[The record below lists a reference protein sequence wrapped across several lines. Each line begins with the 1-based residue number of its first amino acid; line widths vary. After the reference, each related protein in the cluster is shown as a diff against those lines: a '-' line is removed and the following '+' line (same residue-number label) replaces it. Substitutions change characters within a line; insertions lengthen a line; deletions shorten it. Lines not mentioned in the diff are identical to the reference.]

1 MSVCEQNE
9 IHFSNQGMQKT
20 GFYYNQQPP
29 FNSYYQSE
37 NGYCYENVQANGGSY
52 GEPSPSPPGG
62 DYFPQGQCNMPPG
75 NTGVPNGDL
84 SPNGFG
90 DQYSSRCIQNM
101 NCTQNMGSPSPTTGV
116 MKKEIYP
123 WMKES
128 RQNNKRQQQQQQ
140 QQQPQQASQ
149 QQQQQQTQQ
158 PPTQPPQS
166 NQNQALGEPTKRA
179 RTAYTSAQLV
189 ELEKEFHF
197 NRYLCRP
204 RRIEMAALLNLTERQ
219 IKIWFQNRRMKY
231 KKEQRQKHSDKG
243 LGKLDGGLSGDSD
256 SEESYSGGQDSLSDS
271 GNKSQPGGGSP
282 DPIGRHQ
289 LPPGHMSSPHP
300 QTPSP
305 GLRSHPQNVT
315 MPPHPYS
322 THSDLYTHQPAPQSS
337 PTCLKQSVSPVP
349 PQHHGNN
356 LNMPMNCMNN
366 THNMD
371 VNRYNGHHTVQNPYI
386 HMTQNSHGGFNT
398 GHHYMNSMNSY
409 PMYPDVNEDPDQGQM
424 SGGHMIP
431 GPGMPCGVGGGMNGY
446 HQGAYDYIPKLT
458 HL

>member
-9 IHFSNQGMQKT
+9 INFSNRDMQKT
-20 GFYYNQQPP
+20 GFYYNQQQQQ
-29 FNSYYQSE
+29 FNSYYPSE
-37 NGYCYENVQANGGSY
+37 NGYCYENVQTNGGSY
-52 GEPSPSPPGG
+52 GDPSPSPPGA

-75 NTGVPNGDL
+75 NNGVPNGDL
-84 SPNGFG
+84 SPNQYG

-101 NCTQNMGSPSPTTGV
+101 SCNQNMGSQSPTAGV

-128 RQNNKRQQQQQQ
+128 RQNTKRQQQQQAQVQ
-140 QQQPQQASQ
+140 QQQPQQPSQNSQ
-149 QQQQQQTQQ
+149 QQQQ
-158 PPTQPPQS
+158 PI
-166 NQNQALGEPTKRA
+166 GEPTKRA

-231 KKEQRQKHSDKG
+231 KKEQRQKHSEKG
-243 LGKLDGGLSGDSD
+243 LGKLDGCLSGDSD
-256 SEESYSGGQDSLSDS
+256 SEESYSGGQDTLSDC

-282 DPIGRHQ
+282 DANGRHQ
-289 LPPGHMSSPHP
+289 LPPGHMTSPHP

-305 GLRSHPQNVT
+305 GQRSQNVT
-315 MPPHPYS
+315 MPPHPFTSHTDMYN
-322 THSDLYTHQPAPQSS
+322 HQPPPQSS
-337 PTCLKQSVSPVP
+337 PTCLKQSPSPVP
-349 PQHHGNN
+349 PQHHGGNI
-356 LNMPMNCMNN
+356 NMPMNCINN
-366 THNMD
+366 VHNMEMG
-371 VNRYNGHHTVQNPYI
+371 RYGGHHSVQNHYI
-386 HMTQNSHGGFNT
+386 HMNQNSHGGFNN
-398 GHHYMNSMNSY
+398 GHPYMTQMNSY
-409 PMYPDVNEDPDQGQM
+409 SMYPDVNGGHDDSDQGQM
-424 SGGHMIP
+424 TAGHMIP

-446 HQGAYDYIPKLT
+446 HQGPYDYIPKLT